1 MFNVRYDRGDMRMA
15 EYCARCGKKIGFLG
29 GINELFPDKKGRGVC
44 DDCEKDFKFK
54 IDVEIQGKKRNG
66 LVRNQGSNMSK
77 ICYEL

>member
-1 MFNVRYDRGDMRMA
+1 MA

-54 IDVEIQGKKRNG
+54 IDVEIQDWARKVHRILKLMWIIKKMKLNR
-66 LVRNQGSNMSK
+66 
-77 ICYEL
+77 